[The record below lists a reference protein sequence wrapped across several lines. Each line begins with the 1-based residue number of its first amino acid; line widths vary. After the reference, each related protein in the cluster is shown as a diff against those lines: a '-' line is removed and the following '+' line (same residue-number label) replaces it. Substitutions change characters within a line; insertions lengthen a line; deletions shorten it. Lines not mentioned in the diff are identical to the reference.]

1 MDTKALEFY
10 RNESKC
16 TENSTL
22 SGKETIL
29 YVDAQRIR
37 GASSRFIDQ
46 VRSNDASKYY
56 GTPGEYNAV
65 YAPSKYISVVS
76 PPDKGKYMFISYTSS
91 PSLTTKNVFPGIQNN
106 SNGRTEGSPFH
117 VTPLYFAGRASLVLD
132 KAINSSN
139 YKSWI

>member
-22 SGKETIL
+22 AGKETIL
-29 YVDAQRIR
+29 YVDTQRIR
-37 GASSRFIDQ
+37 GARNRFVDQ
-46 VRSNDASKYY
+46 VRSSESSKYY

-65 YAPSKYISVVS
+65 YLPSKYISVVS
-76 PPDKGKYMFISYTSS
+76 QPDKGKYMFISYTSN
-91 PSLTTKNVFPGIQNN
+91 PSLTTGRVFPGIQNN

-117 VTPLYFAGRASLVLD
+117 VTPLYFVGRASLVLD
-132 KAINSSN
+132 KAIKSSN

>member
-22 SGKETIL
+22 VGKEGIL
-29 YVDAQRIR
+29 YVDNQRIK
-37 GASSRFIDQ
+37 GARNRFVDQ
-46 VRSNDASKYY
+46 SRSNEASRYY
-56 GTPGEYNAV
+56 GTPGEYNAIF
-65 YAPSKYISVVS
+65 APSKYISVLS
-76 PPDKGKYMFISYTSS
+76 PPDKGKYMFVGYPTN
-91 PSLTTKNVFPGIQNN
+91 PSLTSKKVFPGIQDN

-117 VTPLYFAGRASLVLD
+117 IIPLYFAGRASLVLD
-132 KAINSSN
+132 RAIKSNN

>member
-22 SGKETIL
+22 AGKETIL
-29 YVDAQRIR
+29 YVDTQRIR
-37 GASSRFIDQ
+37 GARN
-46 VRSNDASKYY
+46 R
-56 GTPGEYNAV
+56 
-65 YAPSKYISVVS
+65 YAPSKYISVLS
-76 PPDKGKYMFISYTSS
+76 PPDKGKYMFISYTSN
-91 PSLTTKNVFPGIQNN
+91 PSLTTGRVFPGIQNN

-117 VTPLYFAGRASLVLD
+117 VTPLYFVGRASLVLD
-132 KAINSSN
+132 KAIKSSN